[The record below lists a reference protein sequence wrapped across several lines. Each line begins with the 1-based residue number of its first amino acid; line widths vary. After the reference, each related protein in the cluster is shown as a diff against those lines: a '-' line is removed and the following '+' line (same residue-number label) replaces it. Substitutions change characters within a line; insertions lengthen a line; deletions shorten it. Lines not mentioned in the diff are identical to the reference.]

1 MNNFI
6 LENRPKIFFGKNQI
20 QNLEKEVLLYKNIL
34 LVYGQG
40 SIKKNGIYSE
50 VKNQLI
56 NKNIIDLPGIT
67 PNPRITDVKKG
78 IKLCQEHDVDFIL
91 AIGGGS
97 VIDCAKAIAL
107 GACHEENIWDIIVK
121 KCEVNKALPLG
132 TIPTMIATGSETND
146 IFVILNDEINL
157 KRSLKTGYTYPKFTI
172 MDPTY
177 TLTINRRQTVN
188 GIVDTLSHLLEQ
200 YINTDTNEIIDHQIL
215 TMFKDMLSIG
225 EQLINN
231 LDNYELRAKHMYL
244 AMTGYNGDYRTI
256 VGGDWACHGMDYGL
270 ASKFNNYHGEGLAI
284 IMPNWL
290 EYVSNNYDNTT
301 KVKSLLQGAFGQSD
315 VFQNIMNFR
324 NYLNKIG
331 APLKYSEIQDKE
343 IEITPEIL
351 TEMIHKAQFTKPL
364 GGTIPL
370 TEADIKK
377 IYLMGE

>member
-40 SIKKNGIYSE
+40 SIKKNSIYSE

-231 LDNYELRAKHMYL
+231 LDNYKLRAKHMYL